1 MRKEAS
7 FGTTTRKYQRTRG
20 IPALGLA
27 LAVLLGIVSYFAA
40 PLLLDFVGEQVPD
53 FGSQVDNWATEKPYD
68 WLPDATPDY
77 LAGAA
82 LWLILM
88 GVAMFVASAAAG
100 RDPEREGWQH
110 MGPPPANKKKVA
122 KQLKKDLKIA
132 QQREREMKREAKK
145 RKKPQGN

>member
-7 FGTTTRKYQRTRG
+7 FGTTTRKYRRTPG
-20 IPALGLA
+20 IPLLGLM

-40 PLLLDFVGEQVPD
+40 PALLDFAGEQVPD
-53 FGSQVDNWATEKPYD
+53 FGSQIDDWAVEKPFD
-68 WLPDATPDY
+68 WLPDALPDY
-77 LAGAA
+77 LAGLA
-82 LWLILM
+82 LWLIMM
-88 GVAMFVASAAAG
+88 GGAMFLASAAVG
-100 RDPEREGWQH
+100 PDPEREGWEH

-145 RKKPQGN
+145 RQKSQKS